1 MTSLHC
7 PSALLPNG
15 WFRNVRLEI
24 DYDGS
29 IVSVESGAA
38 EFGAERAAGPVIREC
53 RTFIHTVSSERWQAG
68 PNARVPAATTSG
80 PGAM

>member
-7 PSALLPNG
+7 PSALLPDG

-38 EFGAERAAGPVIREC
+38 EFGAERASGPVIPGMPNLHSHSFQRALAG
-53 RTFIHTVSSERWQAG
+53 RTERAG
-68 PNARVPAATTSG
+68 PGSDDF
-80 PGAM
+80 